1 MEIKV
6 YYNDTDAGGVV
17 YYANYL
23 RYFEIARTE
32 YVSEKGVSI
41 FDYHTRGIVFTVIKV
56 EIEYRSPARYGD
68 ILAVSTKVED
78 VSGASFELSHIIR
91 NKIDKRLIVEG
102 RTRLACINDKGRPM
116 RLPDNLKEILENEK
130 GVYEQ
135 DS

>member
-32 YVSEKGVSI
+32 YISQKGVSI
-41 FDYHTRGIVFTVIKV
+41 SDYHKRGIVFMVIRV

-68 ILAVSTKVED
+68 ILTISTDVED
-78 VSGASFELSHIIR
+78 VSGATFELSHIIV
-91 NKIDKRLIVEG
+91 NKVDKSLIVEG
-102 RTRLACINDKGRPM
+102 KTKLVCINDKGRPM
-116 RLPDNLKEILENEK
+116 RLPSDFKEIFENRK
-130 GVYEQ
+130 KDV
-135 DS
+135 